1 MNNRTSPLMLL
12 LAALGDVGAKHDERP
27 ALQAIAERLDVDT
40 VEGLA
45 RLLSRLTRDRRQFK
59 RDHARAVAEL
69 RKIRAAIVEAE
80 KQAAPIARELDE
92 ARIELA
98 RWRAHFGDV
107 DAATSRRFAFG
118 DGAGEV
124 AR

>member
-1 MNNRTSPLMLL
+1 MSNRISHYERARRLMH
-12 LAALGDVGAKHDERP
+12 LAHQLREA
-27 ALQAIAERLDVDT
+27 AERELSLAIDAGEVSAPA
-40 VEGLA
+40 VEVEPLVK
-45 RLLSRLTRDRRQFK
+45 LSSAQADAV
-59 RDHARAVAEL
+59 HARAVAEL